1 MPSLLA
7 AIVCASVM
15 NAPANEQVQVP
26 ALNNELINSKLLE
39 VAKTVAVEF
48 RSENLK
54 PDEIGISV
62 YVPSL
67 NLGGS
72 YRGDVAMYPA
82 SVVKLFYIAYGA
94 HLLDGK
100 RLTMTPELE
109 RGFKDMIVESSND
122 ATALV
127 LDAVTGTTG
136 GPELS
141 EPELKGWMEKRR
153 AVNRWLEGFGFK
165 GINANQKTWNEGPY
179 GRERQGYGPNFEYRN
194 SLTPDSCVQ
203 LLSLISSEKLVSKER
218 TDWILGYMK
227 REIVA
232 DSKNADGQSKG
243 FTGSILPS
251 GYKLWSKAGWTST
264 VYHDLALVETPDG
277 RKAIIA
283 VFCKGHASNTK
294 IIPFMAKE
302 TLKAIGIIRS

>member
-1 MPSLLA
+1 
-7 AIVCASVM
+7 M
-15 NAPANEQVQVP
+15 NASAQTKPEIPLLQNEI
-26 ALNNELINSKLLE
+26 LNSKLLD
-39 VAKTVAVEF
+39 VAKKVAAEF

-62 YVPSL
+62 YLPSQE
-67 NLGGS
+67 LGGS

-94 HLLDGK
+94 HLLDAK
-100 RLTMTPELE
+100 QLTMTPELE

-127 LDAVTGTTG
+127 LDAITRTTG

-141 EPELKGWMEKRR
+141 EGDLKAWMEKRR
-153 AVNRWLEGFGFK
+153 AVNRWLESFGFK

-179 GRERQGYGPNFEYRN
+179 GRERQGYGPNFEFRN

-203 LLSLISSEKLVSKER
+203 LLSLISEGKLVSKDR

-232 DSKNADGQSKG
+232 DSKTADSQSKG
-243 FTGSILPS
+243 FTGSILPT

-264 VYHDLALVETPDG
+264 VYHDLALVQTPDG

-283 VFCKGHASNTK
+283 VFCKGHASNET
-294 IIPFMAKE
+294 IVPFMAKE
-302 TLKAIGIIRS
+302 ILKAIGIIR

>member
-1 MPSLLA
+1 MPSLFA
-7 AIVCASVM
+7 AILCASVM
-15 NAPANEQVQVP
+15 NAPANKPTQVP
-26 ALNNELINSKLLE
+26 SLNNELINAKLLE
-39 VAKTVAVEF
+39 VAKSVAVEF
-48 RSENLK
+48 RDENLK

-100 RLTMTPELE
+100 KLTMTPELE

-141 EPELKGWMEKRR
+141 ENELKAWMEKRR
-153 AVNRWLEGFGFK
+153 SVNRWLGEYGFK

-203 LLSLISSEKLVSKER
+203 LLTLISEGKLVSKER

-232 DSKNADGQSKG
+232 DSKNADSQSKG

-264 VYHDLALVETPDG
+264 VYHDLALVQTPDG
-277 RKAIIA
+277 RKAIVA
-283 VFCKGHASNTK
+283 VFCKGHASNAK
-294 IIPFMAKE
+294 IVPFMAQE
-302 TLKAIGIIRS
+302 TLKAIGIIRK